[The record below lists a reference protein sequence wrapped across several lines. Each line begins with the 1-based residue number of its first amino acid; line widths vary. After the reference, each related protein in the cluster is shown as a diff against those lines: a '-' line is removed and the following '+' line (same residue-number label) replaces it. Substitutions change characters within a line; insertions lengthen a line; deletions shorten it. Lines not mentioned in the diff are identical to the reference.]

1 MKAIYYLKAVALFFL
16 ISTSLKAQTYQMVWS
31 DEFTNGISSDW
42 NFEVGDI
49 GAGNNELE
57 YYRKENASV
66 ENGALVITAKKEDFG
81 GKNYTSA
88 RLNTSGKKSFR
99 YGKMEA
105 RIKLPAFSGS
115 WPAFWMLGD
124 NIWTD
129 GWPKCGEIDIME
141 QVNIESHVFG
151 TIHWNGPSGYTHFGN
166 NSTDFN
172 VKDYNVYSI
181 EWDANSIKWFVNGT
195 LFGTANIQN
204 SINNTGAFHNKM
216 FLLLNLA
223 VGGKWPGYNID
234 NNAFPA
240 KMYVDYV
247 RVYQSEVCS
256 TVSVPGILQAEN
268 YCDMDGIQL
277 ESSND
282 AAAGQNVGYVDAGDW
297 MAYKINVPVAGEYAL
312 SYRVASNAIGAS
324 LKFEAL
330 GGGTIYGTIDVPN
343 TGGWQKWQ
351 TITHN
356 VQLPAGQLNVAVAT
370 PSGGFNLN
378 WMDFSS
384 TVSSLELKTERLKV
398 YPNPV
403 SDLLRID
410 SQYALREI
418 SIYDA
423 AGRLVLT
430 LQNPGTAVNTEN
442 LAKGFYT
449 MVVDDAEMHHQ
460 IVSFVK

>member
-1 MKAIYYLKAVALFFL
+1 MKIILYLKSLILLCAL
-16 ISTSLKAQTYQMVWS
+16 STSIKAQGYQLVWA
-31 DEFTNGISSDW
+31 DEFTNSISSDW

-66 ENGALVITAKKEDFG
+66 ENGALVITAKKESFG

-88 RLNTSGKKSFR
+88 RMNTSGKKSFR

-124 NIWTD
+124 NIWTE

-141 QVNIESHVFG
+141 QVNTESHVFG
-151 TIHWNGPSGYTHFGN
+151 TIHWNGNAGYTQFGN
-166 NSTDFN
+166 NSPDFN
-172 VKDYNVYSI
+172 VKDYNVYTI
-181 EWDANSIKWFVNGT
+181 EWDASAIKWFVNGT

-204 SINNTGAFHNKM
+204 SINSTGAFHKNM

-240 KMYVDYV
+240 TMYVDYV
-247 RVYQSEVCS
+247 RVYESDICN
-256 TVSVPGILQAEN
+256 TVSIPGILQAEN
-268 YCDMDGIQL
+268 YCDMNGIQL
-277 ESSND
+277 ESASD
-282 AAAGQNVGYVDAGDW
+282 IDAGQNIGYLDAGDW

-312 SYRVASNAIGAS
+312 SYRVSSNAAGAS
-324 LKFEAL
+324 LKFESL
-330 GGGTIYGTIDVPN
+330 GGGTVYGTIDVPN
-343 TGGWQKWQ
+343 TGGWQNWK

-356 VQLPAGQLNVAVAT
+356 VQLPAGALNVGVAT
-370 PSGGFNLN
+370 STGGFNLN

-384 TVSSLELKTERLKV
+384 TVNVLEV
-398 YPNPV
+398 PAFSFSIYPNPV
-403 SDLLRID
+403 TDVFYID
-410 SQYALREI
+410 SPKKMREI
-418 SIYDA
+418 FIYDA
-423 AGRLVLT
+423 AGRLVFS
-430 LQNPGTAVNTEN
+430 QEDPGSSVNVKN
-442 LAKGFYT
+442 LSQGFYT
-449 MVVDDAEMHHQ
+449 VVASDAEYQ
-460 IVSFVK
+460 KQTVSFVK